1 MDFEAI
7 VAALYD
13 FIDVLTAFF
22 DKIAY
27 AFGSRFAYEDATE
40 EATSI

>member
-1 MDFEAI
+1 MNFDFEAI

-22 DKIAY
+22 NKISY
-27 AFGSRFAYEDATE
+27 AFGSHFAFEEEEVTE
-40 EATSI
+40 